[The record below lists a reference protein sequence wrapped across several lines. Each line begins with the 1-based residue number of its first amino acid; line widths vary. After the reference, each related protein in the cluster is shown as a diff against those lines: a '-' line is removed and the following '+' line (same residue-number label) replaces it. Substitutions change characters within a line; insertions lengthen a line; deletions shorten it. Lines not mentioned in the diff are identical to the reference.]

1 MEADQISMI
10 KKTASA
16 RKILVWRNLQ
26 SPDTHKI
33 GYFETFLSGIVRY
46 LVGIHC
52 GQLWVARGPFPDIN
66 GLQRVTLAM
75 FESIAARN
83 PTGKLITEPKNHLT

>member
-33 GYFETFLSGIVRY
+33 VYFEAFLSGIVRY
-46 LVGIHC
+46 LVRIHC
-52 GQLWVARGPFPDIN
+52 GQLWVARGPSPTSTGCA
-66 GLQRVTLAM
+66 GLL
-75 FESIAARN
+75 
-83 PTGKLITEPKNHLT
+83 L